1 MFQRKYYM
9 NLKFFQI
16 ANINDYIQKYPL
28 YSINKL
34 IPYGEYIL
42 DIIDL
47 YILDIIVNIVKISS
61 SCGKK
66 QVKF

>member
-1 MFQRKYYM
+1 M
-9 NLKFFQI
+9 NLKSPI
-16 ANINDYIQKYPL
+16 LMIISKKYPI

-42 DIIDL
+42 DIIDM
-47 YILDIIVNIVKISS
+47 YILDIIVNIDKISS

-66 QVKF
+66 KQVTF